1 MSLARLVAVA
11 SGRVPA
17 DLLLVNARVVNT
29 LNGSIEGCNVA
40 ICDGQVAGLG
50 DYLQGNATIDLE
62 NRYLAPGLID
72 GHIHIESSML
82 RPGEYARAVAPRG
95 VLAAVTDLHEIANVG
110 GLGAVRTVM
119 DWCAGLPFELFFMAP
134 SCVPATHLETSGA
147 TITADDIKRAKRW
160 KRVIGLGEMMNFP
173 GVINAEKDVLGKM
186 SLFRGGVIDGHAPGV
201 SGKALNAYVVSG
213 AGSDHECTT
222 LEEAKEKL
230 SRGMHIMIRE
240 GSSEKNLET
249 LLPLADDSTYG
260 RCFFVVDDRSCVDLL
275 ADGDVDAVVRKA
287 IASGL
292 DPVRAIQMA
301 TVNTARYFGL
311 RGLGAIAPG
320 YDASFFVVD
329 DLTALKADMVFHRGL
344 LIARSGEMITKLPH
358 HKTNEL
364 SDSVKVK
371 RLRPEN
377 LRIRTNRPSFPVI
390 EVIPGQI
397 VTAKRLEKVD
407 TVDGFVVTDVGR
419 DILKLAV
426 VERHRRTGNV
436 GVGLVKGFGLRRGAL
451 ASSVAHDSHNIIV
464 VGCSDEDI
472 IEAVKEVERLHGGLV
487 VCDGGKVVASMAL
500 PIAGLISDKPLQ
512 VVAQEFSKVDRAAH
526 ELGTRLPAPFATL
539 SFLALPVIPEL
550 KLTDLGL
557 VDVTEFRLLGSADLE

>member
-11 SGRVPA
+11 SGRAPA

-29 LNGSIEGCNVA
+29 LNGRIEGCNVA

-50 DYLQGNATIDLE
+50 DYLEGNATIDLE
-62 NRYLAPGLID
+62 NRYLVPGLID

-82 RPGEYARAVAPRG
+82 LPGEYVRAVAPRG

-119 DWCAGLPFELFFMAP
+119 DWCAGLPFELFFMVP
-134 SCVPATHLETSGA
+134 SCVPASHLETSGA

-160 KRVIGLGEMMNFP
+160 KRVVGLGEMMNFP
-173 GVINAEKDVLGKM
+173 GVINAGKDVLGKM
-186 SLFRGGVIDGHAPGV
+186 ALFRGGVIDGHAPGV

-222 LEEAKEKL
+222 LEEAREKL

-240 GSSEKNLET
+240 GSSEKNLEA
-249 LLPLADDSTYG
+249 LLPVVDDSTYG

-292 DPVRAIQMA
+292 DPVRSIQMA

-320 YDASFFVVD
+320 YDASFFVDD
-329 DLTALKADMVFHRGL
+329 DLTTLKADMVFHRGL

-358 HKTNEL
+358 YKTNEL

-371 RLRPEN
+371 RLHPES
-377 LRIRTNRPSFPVI
+377 LRIRTSRPSFPVI

-472 IEAVKEVERLHGGLV
+472 MEAIKEVERLHGGLV

-500 PIAGLISDKPLQ
+500 PIAGLISDKPLP
-512 VVAQEFSKVDRAAH
+512 VVAQEFSKVDCAAH

-557 VDVTEFRLLGSADLE
+557 VDVAEFRLLGSADLE

>member
-1 MSLARLVAVA
+1 MNLARLVAVA

-17 DLLLVNARVVNT
+17 DLLLINARVVNT
-29 LNGSIEGCNVA
+29 LNGRIEGCNVA

-50 DYLQGNATIDLE
+50 DYLEGNATIDLE
-62 NRYLAPGLID
+62 NRYLVPGLID

-110 GLGAVRTVM
+110 GLGAVRTVI

-134 SCVPATHLETSGA
+134 SCVPASHLETSGA
-147 TITADDIKRAKRW
+147 TITADDIRRAKRW

-173 GVINAEKDVLGKM
+173 GVINADDEVLKKM
-186 SLFRGGVIDGHAPGV
+186 SLFRGGVIDGHAPRV

-222 LEEAKEKL
+222 LEEAREKL

-240 GSSEKNLET
+240 GSSEKNLEA
-249 LLPLADDSTYG
+249 LLPLVDDSTYG

-329 DLTALKADMVFHRGL
+329 DLTTLKADMVFHRGL
-344 LIARSGEMITKLPH
+344 LIARSGEMVTKLPH
-358 HKTNEL
+358 RNTNEL
-364 SDSVKVK
+364 SDSVKIK

-377 LRIRTNRPSFPVI
+377 LRIKTNRPSFPVI
-390 EVIPGQI
+390 EVIRGQI

-472 IEAVKEVERLHGGLV
+472 MEAIKEVERLHGGLV

-500 PIAGLISDKPLQ
+500 PIAGLISDKPLRF
-512 VVAQEFSKVDRAAH
+512 VAQEFSKVDRAAH
-526 ELGTRLPAPFATL
+526 ELGARLPAPFATL
-539 SFLALPVIPEL
+539 SFLALPVIPDL

>member
-11 SGRVPA
+11 SGRAPA

-29 LNGSIEGCNVA
+29 LNGRIEGCNVA

-50 DYLQGNATIDLE
+50 DYLEGNATIDLE
-62 NRYLAPGLID
+62 NRYLVPGLID

-82 RPGEYARAVAPRG
+82 LPGEYVRAVAPRG

-119 DWCAGLPFELFFMAP
+119 DWCAGLPFELFFMVP
-134 SCVPATHLETSGA
+134 SCVPASHLETSGA

-160 KRVIGLGEMMNFP
+160 KRVVGLGEMMNFP
-173 GVINAEKDVLGKM
+173 GVINAGKDVLGKM

-222 LEEAKEKL
+222 LEEAREKL

-240 GSSEKNLET
+240 GSSEKNLEA
-249 LLPLADDSTYG
+249 LLPVVDDSTYG

-292 DPVRAIQMA
+292 DPVRSIQMA

-329 DLTALKADMVFHRGL
+329 DLTTLKADMVFHRGL

-358 HKTNEL
+358 YKTNEL

-371 RLRPEN
+371 RLHPES
-377 LRIRTNRPSFPVI
+377 LRIRTSRPSFPVI

-436 GVGLVKGFGLRRGAL
+436 GVGLVEGFGLRRGAL

-472 IEAVKEVERLHGGLV
+472 MEAIKEVERLHGGLV

-500 PIAGLISDKPLQ
+500 PIAGLISDKPLRF
-512 VVAQEFSKVDRAAH
+512 VAQEFSKVDRAAH
-526 ELGTRLPAPFATL
+526 ELGARLPAPFATL

-557 VDVTEFRLLGSADLE
+557 VDVAEFRLLGSADLE

>member
-11 SGRVPA
+11 SGRAPA

-29 LNGSIEGCNVA
+29 LNGRIEGCNVA

-50 DYLQGNATIDLE
+50 DYLEGNATIDLE
-62 NRYLAPGLID
+62 NRYLVPGLID

-82 RPGEYARAVAPRG
+82 LPGEYVRAVAPRG

-119 DWCAGLPFELFFMAP
+119 DWCAGLPFELFFMVP
-134 SCVPATHLETSGA
+134 SCVPASHLETSGA

-160 KRVIGLGEMMNFP
+160 KRVVGLGEMMNFP
-173 GVINAEKDVLGKM
+173 GVINAGKDVLGKM
-186 SLFRGGVIDGHAPGV
+186 ALFRGGVIDGHAPGV

-222 LEEAKEKL
+222 LEEAREKL

-240 GSSEKNLET
+240 GSSEKNLEA
-249 LLPLADDSTYG
+249 LLPVVDDSTYG

-292 DPVRAIQMA
+292 DPVRSIQMA

-329 DLTALKADMVFHRGL
+329 DLTTLKADMVFHCGL

-358 HKTNEL
+358 YKTNEL

-371 RLRPEN
+371 RLHPES
-377 LRIRTNRPSFPVI
+377 LRIRTSRPSFPVI

-419 DILKLAV
+419 DRRKLAV

-436 GVGLVKGFGLRRGAL
+436 GVGLVEGFGLRRGAL

-472 IEAVKEVERLHGGLV
+472 MEAIKEVERLHGGLV

-500 PIAGLISDKPLQ
+500 PIAGLISDKPLRF
-512 VVAQEFSKVDRAAH
+512 VAQEFSKVDRAAH
-526 ELGTRLPAPFATL
+526 ELGARLPAPFATL

-557 VDVTEFRLLGSADLE
+557 VDVAEFRLLGSADLE